1 MAASAKAALDLALAE
16 ASGGEGAASALYR
29 SVELAPGESR
39 TFFVVLV
46 VAASRA
52 GALSA
57 ARKLMSDPGG
67 ASAGARELLEN
78 DIQGWLRRLPA
89 LSHPDPRV
97 VRFYQQAALQ
107 LLYDRWKVGRTFIL
121 DPWYPSLGLDSGG
134 LNSYAWD
141 FNYAAIPLTLLD
153 PGGMRAM
160 LVALL
165 SAPLT
170 EHYSI
175 EPVRGVGTGPFA
187 SHNPYS
193 FTSAVDQVH
202 PCHRGS
208 GDPAGTDEREERAG
222 MAHRHGAV
230 W

>member
-1 MAASAKAALDLALAE
+1 MAASAKAALDLAVAE

-67 ASAGARELLEN
+67 ASSGRGISWRTTYRGGSGGSRRSATP
-78 DIQGWLRRLPA
+78 IPGWCGYTSRLPA
-89 LSHPDPRV
+89 VAVRPLESGENVHSRSLVSQPR
-97 VRFYQQAALQ
+97 A
-107 LLYDRWKVGRTFIL
+107 
-121 DPWYPSLGLDSGG
+121 GLRRV
-134 LNSYAWD
+134 NSYAWD

-175 EPVRGVGTGPFA
+175 EPVRARGSA
-187 SHNPYS
+187 SSHCYNPYS
-193 FTSAVDQVH
+193 FTSAVDQFI
-202 PCHRGS
+202 RAT
-208 GDPAGTDEREERAG
+208 GDRAILRERMQGRACG